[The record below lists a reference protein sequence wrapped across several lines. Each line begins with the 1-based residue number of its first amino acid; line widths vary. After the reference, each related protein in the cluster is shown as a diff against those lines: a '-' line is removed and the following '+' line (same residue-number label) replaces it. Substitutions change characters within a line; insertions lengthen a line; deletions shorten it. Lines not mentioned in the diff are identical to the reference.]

1 MFGLSQDNGYS
12 SQHPRWVV
20 VQSGADKPPA
30 YPLRP
35 VADRGRGDG
44 SSPPAAWVVIARFP
58 YGKVFAYLPPGS
70 LLGTP
75 SCPLFSCGRIVFPLI
90 NRVSLKG
97 KRNRLTEH
105 FSNIFSCSPS
115 PADRPLRHALGG
127 GNRLDRVAQ
136 QIVLKDPLALCVWQT
151 VQERGRDIQTA
162 PCARSA
168 LAERG

>member
-1 MFGLSQDNGYS
+1 MFGLSQDNCFFR
-12 SQHPRWVV
+12 QRPRWIVR
-20 VQSGADKPPA
+20 QIGANKLPT
-30 YPLRP
+30 YSLRP

-44 SSPPAAWVVIARFP
+44 SSPPATWVVIARFP

-115 PADRPLRHALGG
+115 PAGWRR
-127 GNRLDRVAQ
+127 
-136 QIVLKDPLALCVWQT
+136 
-151 VQERGRDIQTA
+151 
-162 PCARSA
+162 
-168 LAERG
+168 